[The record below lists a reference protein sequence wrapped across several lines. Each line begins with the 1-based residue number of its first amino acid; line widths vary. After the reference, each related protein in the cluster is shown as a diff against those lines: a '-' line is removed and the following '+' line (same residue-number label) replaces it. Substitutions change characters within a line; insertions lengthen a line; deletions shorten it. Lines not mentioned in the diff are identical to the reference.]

1 MGKVT
6 SRVEPLELILEKS
19 FGVSTETLFDA
30 LTQSEHLR
38 RWWAPG
44 DWELTA
50 CEVDFRVDGSW
61 FYAMKYTGQTPGDL
75 YGTDAGGRWLYREI
89 DNPRSFTFIDLFA
102 DAHNVIDEIMPQ
114 GTVTMLF
121 ADHEEGTRLTV
132 RMRYDSE
139 DDLNTMIDIGMEQG
153 MGDVLERLEAYLI

>member
-1 MGKVT
+1 M
-6 SRVEPLELILEKS
+6 
-19 FGVSTETLFDA
+19 
-30 LTQSEHLR
+30 
-38 RWWAPG
+38 
-44 DWELTA
+44 
-50 CEVDFRVDGSW
+50 
-61 FYAMKYTGQTPGDL
+61 
-75 YGTDAGGRWLYREI
+75 
-89 DNPRSFTFIDLFA
+89 
-102 DAHNVIDEIMPQ
+102 IDEMMPQ